1 MCCSDACSDTQVRET
16 LAAAV
21 LADTTKQGEC
31 AKGDPRQSAG
41 DTAGPRRRQLASPV
55 DQQRARRA
63 AGRAAT
69 HFSPAHAQDRLLI
82 CYSLLIY
89 DCATCRGLMRALL
102 LRLEPN
108 GAE

>member
-41 DTAGPRRRQLASPV
+41 DTAGPRRRAVGLASRSAA
-55 DQQRARRA
+55 RAPRGR
-63 AGRAAT
+63 GRAAT
-69 HFSPAHAQDRLLI
+69 HFSPAQDRLLI

>member
-41 DTAGPRRRQLASPV
+41 DTAGPRRRAVGLASRPAA
-55 DQQRARRA
+55 RAA

-69 HFSPAHAQDRLLI
+69 HFLPQDRLLI

-89 DCATCRGLMRALL
+89 DCATCRGLMRMRALL
-102 LRLEPN
+102 LR
-108 GAE
+108 